1 MVGASHPL
9 NAGGNDGNT
18 FEPSFK
24 ATADELCKTEP
35 EVIILCPCG
44 FEIERTKEELL
55 SMGKPLEFVAK
66 LGDKIRSGDIR
77 VYVVDGSA
85 MFNRPG
91 PRLVDAVVW
100 LVGVI
105 HQKKEMIPDGFD
117 YETLSKEALCL

>member
-1 MVGASHPL
+1 MAKTADTHQ
-9 NAGGNDGNT
+9 A
-18 FEPSFK
+18 
-24 ATADELCKTEP
+24 ADELCKTEP